1 MDRRHFL
8 RTLAA
13 TGAAAGVTATAGCAG
28 VLGDSGPEGTILGP
42 PERSRGDPVHPIQ
55 GDEMPEFTVPD
66 PITGEEI
73 STTQFEGDRAVLW
86 TSFYTNCPDGVCP
99 ALILR
104 LRRAQAVAANPTEA
118 NPRYPI
124 LPSRI
129 RDIVGPEAYS
139 DEVAFLPTTFD
150 PERDT
155 ADALREYADQQ
166 GVDLDAGNWHF
177 LRPESYERAQEL
189 HDDHFGLKIEKV
201 EDSDYEGLEYTFP
214 HYGLI
219 LLANKRGIVERAYP
233 RGSRTDI
240 EQLVDD
246 VQRVVTA

>member
-8 RTLAA
+8 RSLAA
-13 TGAAAGVTATAGCAG
+13 AGTAAGVTATAGCTG

-42 PERSRGDPVHPIQ
+42 PEQTRGDPVHPIQ

-66 PITGEEI
+66 PISGEEI
-73 STTQFEGDRAVLW
+73 STTQFEGERAFLW
-86 TSFYTNCPDGVCP
+86 TSFCTNCPDGVCP

-104 LRRAQAVAANPTEA
+104 LRRAQEVAADPTGTNPK
-118 NPRYPI
+118 YPI
-124 LPSRI
+124 LPSWI
-129 RDIVGPEAYS
+129 REVIGPGPYS

-155 ADALREYADQQ
+155 TEALREYAAQQ

-177 LRPESYERAQEL
+177 LRPETYERAQEI
-189 HDDHFGLKIEKV
+189 HDEHFGLVIEKQPA
-201 EDSDYEGLEYTFP
+201 EDIESLEYRFP

-219 LLANKRGIVERAYP
+219 LLVNKRGIVERAYP
-233 RGSRTDI
+233 RGPATDI
-240 EQLVDD
+240 ERLVDD

>member
-8 RTLAA
+8 RSLAA
-13 TGAAAGVTATAGCAG
+13 TGVAAGTTATAGCTG
-28 VLGDSGPEGTILGP
+28 ILGNSGADGTVLGP
-42 PERSRGDPVHPIQ
+42 PEQTRGDPVHPIH
-55 GDEMPEFTVPD
+55 GDEMPDFTVPD

-73 STTQFEGDRAVLW
+73 STEQFEGERAYLW
-86 TSFYTNCPDGVCP
+86 TSFYTSCPDGVCP

-104 LRRAQAVAANPTEA
+104 LRRAQEVAADPTGTNPQ
-118 NPRYPI
+118 YPI
-124 LPSRI
+124 IPRRLREI
-129 RDIVGPEAYS
+129 IGQEAYS

-155 ADALREYADQQ
+155 ADVIREYADQQ
-166 GVDLDAGNWHF
+166 SVDLDAGNWHF

-189 HDDHFGLKIEKV
+189 HDEHFGLKIEKE
-201 EDSDYEGLEYTFP
+201 EDTEYERLEYTFP

-219 LLANKRGIVERAYP
+219 LLVNKRGIVERAYP
-233 RGSRTDI
+233 RGSQTDI
-240 EQLVDD
+240 ERLVDD